1 MKKLYFLSTL
11 MLLTAVMLPQNVK
24 AQVSVWDGTYAPW
37 TNGTGTEADPFL
49 IENAQQLAYLT
60 YRVNN
65 GLDAAGGHVSN
76 HDLHYTLMTD
86 VNLNGSQSF
95 QWTPIGYWNSS
106 TDYYC
111 FGGHFDGNSHT
122 VSGLYINSTANR
134 VGFFGYTNGA
144 EIKNLNVSGSTVATS
159 GQYVG
164 GIVGVVFSNTIK
176 GCNSN
181 CNLSSSN
188 TNAYL
193 GGIAANV
200 NNTSN
205 IINCSNTGIIEAST
219 HIAGGGG
226 IVGYISCSSGTIQIY
241 NCYNKSII
249 NIPNQ
254 QGGNNVGG
262 IIGYSTYT
270 GVYGSYF
277 NLQIKNCYNTGSLV
291 TSSNKSNNYLGGIV
305 GYNHSTTSISHC
317 YNSGN
322 IAPASISSSKSGAI
336 VGYEDYSCTVSNTY
350 YINTCGVP
358 NTYGGTS
365 MSSTAMQTSD
375 FINMLND
382 GSCSWEQDV
391 TPYTNDGYPVL
402 TMIILDAKTLDA
414 INVTQT
420 HGTLKGTISVENDNI
435 LSAGFMYKASN
446 ATNYSFV
453 SCNNVSDTIAY
464 TLSGL
469 TPSTSYSY
477 RTYLVTAGCDTT
489 FGTDKSFSTLSVSVT
504 TNNPTSVTQSQAM
517 MNGTLSMGDAT
528 VTSQGFEYMQ
538 SGGDR
543 IQVTVP
549 YNNNISHTLTNLT
562 PNTQY
567 SYRTFATANECGTI
581 YGQIRSFTT
590 SSVSATTNNATN
602 VTQTHATLN
611 GSFTIG
617 DASISA
623 QGFEYKKT
631 ADTAYQIVNVSGE
644 GSISENITGLTPNT
658 QYVFRSFCTAIGC
671 ETVYGATKYFTTSS
685 VSVTTNPATSLT
697 ESSATLNGSMNMGD
711 ATVTNKGFEYRAV
724 GDNTYTTINATSGTD
739 IFSASLYGLP
749 VNTDYEYRAFVNIA
763 ENTET
768 YYGNTQTFEVSWL
781 NADTILIYDAD
792 MLQWVSDRCNT
803 GTTFEGKYIKLMN
816 NIVLPLNQPNNMTS
830 IGVYPSYPFKGT
842 FDGNG
847 MLISNLYI
855 DHPNTE
861 YQGFF
866 GYTLNANLYEV
877 GLVNITAS
885 GRNYTGGMVAY
896 AANTYMRD
904 CYVNGGSLFA
914 LSYCGG
920 LVGYQSEGT
929 NSIISGCYNTCTV
942 SGTSYVG
949 GLVGF
954 SNYATVRNSYVAA
967 SVAAQGSAVGA
978 IIGGA
983 NEVLMYNCYF
993 STSITGQSDAIG
1005 EHNFRDGEGL
1015 SNEEMQSTQF
1025 VATLNQG
1032 LVRPVWKSDY
1042 ATPINNGFPI
1052 LIWQYSDVE
1061 TCDAPT
1067 NPNAVVNGTS
1077 ATLSWSGGDN
1087 ASYYVV
1093 EYGVLGGE
1101 TLSENTSNH
1110 QLTLHNLQSTN
1121 YFWRVKSVCSFGE
1134 SNFVNGNNITVG
1146 IDDYNGFN
1154 FKVYPNPTNGIVNVQ
1169 FTDHNSP
1176 ITQIHVYDIY
1186 GKLLGVNVVDAN
1198 DHSPLQ
1204 RATSQIDLSRYANG
1218 VYFIKAAA
1226 NGHVMGVRKVVK
1238 Q

>member
-1 MKKLYFLSTL
+1 MKKLYLLSTM
-11 MLLTAVMLPQNVK
+11 MLLVIAAILPHHLT

-49 IENAQQLAYLT
+49 IENAQQLAYLA

-76 HDLHYTLMTD
+76 HNLHYKLMTD

-95 QWTPIGYWNSS
+95 QWTPIGYWISETN
-106 TDYYC
+106 YYS
-111 FGGHFDGNSHT
+111 FGGHFDGNNHT
-122 VSGLYINSTANR
+122 VLGLYINSSANR
-134 VGFFGYTNGA
+134 VGFFGYVDGA
-144 EIKNLNVSGSTVATS
+144 TIKNLSVRGNQVAS
-159 GQYVG
+159 SERYVG
-164 GIVGVVFSNTIK
+164 GVVGYAIGTSFL
-176 GCNSN
+176 GCNN
-181 CNLSSSN
+181 
-188 TNAYL
+188 
-193 GGIAANV
+193 
-200 NNTSN
+200 
-205 IINCSNTGIIEAST
+205 
-219 HIAGGGG
+219 
-226 IVGYISCSSGTIQIY
+226 
-241 NCYNKSII
+241 
-249 NIPNQ
+249 
-254 QGGNNVGG
+254 GNNISTTYYHTYNNYSYLGG
-262 IIGYSTYT
+262 IIGYGAGCTI
-270 GVYGSYF
+270 V
-277 NLQIKNCYNTGSLV
+277 NCYNEGTLSGAYYTGGIIGC
-291 TSSNKSNNYLGGIV
+291 SNGVCPISNCYNKGNITQHSVYSGGIIGGKGSNSAITNCYNVGNFENDYSDGGIV
-305 GYNHSTTSISHC
+305 GNRLYT
-317 YNSGN
+317 SGN
-322 IAPASISSSKSGAI
+322 NVINCYYLDNCGGGNVYGGSPMSSS
-336 VGYEDYSCTVSNTY
+336 
-350 YINTCGVP
+350 
-358 NTYGGTS
+358 
-365 MSSTAMQTSD
+365 AMQTAE
-375 FINMLND
+375 FVNLLNNN
-382 GSCSWEQDV
+382 SCAWEQDV

-420 HGTLKGTISVENDNI
+420 HGTLKGTISIENDNI

-446 ATNYSFV
+446 ATDYTFV

-489 FGTDKSFSTLSVSVT
+489 FGTDKSFSTLAVSVT
-504 TNNPTSVTQSQAM
+504 TNNPTSVTQSQAT
-517 MNGTLSMGDAT
+517 MNGTLSTGDAT

-538 SGGDR
+538 SGGDW
-543 IQVTVP
+543 IQVIVP
-549 YNNNISHTLTNLT
+549 YNNSISHTLINLT

-631 ADTAYQIVNVSGE
+631 VDTAYQIVNVSGE
-644 GSISENITGLTPNT
+644 GSITETITGLTPNT
-658 QYVFRSFCTAIGC
+658 QYVYRSFCTAIGC
-671 ETVYGATKYFTTSS
+671 ETVYGAMKYFTTSN

-697 ESSATLNGSMNMGD
+697 ESSATLNGSMIMGD

-792 MLQWVSDRCNT
+792 MLQWVADRCNS
-803 GTTFEGKYIKLMN
+803 GTTFYGKYIKLMN

-830 IGVYPSYPFKGT
+830 IGSYPYYPFGGT

-847 MLISNLYI
+847 MTITNLYI
-855 DHPNTE
+855 DQPNTP

-866 GYTLNANLYEV
+866 GYTLSANLYEV

-896 AANTYMRD
+896 AENTYMRD

-920 LVGYQSEGT
+920 LVGYQDEGT

-942 SGTSYVG
+942 SGNHYVG

-954 SNYATVRNSYVAA
+954 SNYSTVRNSYVAA
-967 SVAAQGSAVGA
+967 SVTGQGDGIGA

-993 STSITGQSDAIG
+993 SSSITGQTSAIG
-1005 EHNFRDGEGL
+1005 ENNFKDNEGL
-1015 SNEEMQSTQF
+1015 TNEQMQDPAF

-1032 LVRPVWKSDY
+1032 LVVPVWKSDY
-1042 ATPINNGFPI
+1042 TVPINSGFPI

-1061 TCDAPT
+1061 SCDAPG
-1067 NPNAVVNGTS
+1067 NLS
-1077 ATLSWSGGDN
+1077 ASVSGNSAALSWNGGEN
-1087 ASYYVV
+1087 ASYYIV
-1093 EYGVLGGE
+1093 EYGTSGSDVH
-1101 TLSENTSNH
+1101 SENTSNH
-1110 QLTLHNLQSTN
+1110 QLVIHNLQNSN

-1134 SNFVNGNNITVG
+1134 SNFVNGSTIVTGINNH
-1146 IDDYNGFN
+1146 DLNASL
-1154 FKVYPNPTNGIVNVQ
+1154 KVYPNPTSNFVNVQ
-1169 FTDHNSP
+1169 LTMNNEQLNNVEIQVFD
-1176 ITQIHVYDIY
+1176 VF
-1186 GKLLGVNVVDAN
+1186 GKLLDIVETQNFA
-1198 DHSPLQ
+1198 SLQ
-1204 RATSQIDLSRYANG
+1204 TTKIDMFPYANG
-1218 VYFIKAAA
+1218 VYFIKAVADGNVLA
-1226 NGHVMGVRKVVK
+1226 VRKVVK
-1238 Q
+1238 N

>member
-1 MKKLYFLSTL
+1 MSS
-11 MLLTAVMLPQNVK
+11 AVMQTQEFLNILN
-24 AQVSVWDGTYAPW
+24 
-37 TNGTGTEADPFL
+37 NGTC
-49 IENAQQLAYLT
+49 AYE
-60 YRVNN
+60 
-65 GLDAAGGHVSN
+65 
-76 HDLHYTLMTD
+76 MD
-86 VNLNGSQSF
+86 VVPS
-95 QWTPIGYWNSS
+95 
-106 TDYYC
+106 
-111 FGGHFDGNSHT
+111 
-122 VSGLYINSTANR
+122 IN
-134 VGFFGYTNGA
+134 
-144 EIKNLNVSGSTVATS
+144 
-159 GQYVG
+159 Q
-164 GIVGVVFSNTIK
+164 
-176 GCNSN
+176 
-181 CNLSSSN
+181 
-188 TNAYL
+188 
-193 GGIAANV
+193 
-200 NNTSN
+200 
-205 IINCSNTGIIEAST
+205 
-219 HIAGGGG
+219 
-226 IVGYISCSSGTIQIY
+226 
-241 NCYNKSII
+241 
-249 NIPNQ
+249 
-254 QGGNNVGG
+254 
-262 IIGYSTYT
+262 
-270 GVYGSYF
+270 
-277 NLQIKNCYNTGSLV
+277 
-291 TSSNKSNNYLGGIV
+291 
-305 GYNHSTTSISHC
+305 
-317 YNSGN
+317 
-322 IAPASISSSKSGAI
+322 
-336 VGYEDYSCTVSNTY
+336 
-350 YINTCGVP
+350 
-358 NTYGGTS
+358 
-365 MSSTAMQTSD
+365 
-375 FINMLND
+375 
-382 GSCSWEQDV
+382 
-391 TPYTNDGYPVL
+391 GYPIL
-402 TMIILDAKTLDA
+402 TMVVLLANTLNA
-414 INVTQT
+414 TNVTQT
-420 HGTLKGTISVENDNI
+420 HSTLKGTISVENDNI

-538 SGGDR
+538 SGGDW

-567 SYRTFATANECGTI
+567 SYRAFATANECGAI

-623 QGFEYKKT
+623 QGFEYKKS

-658 QYVFRSFCTAIGC
+658 QYVYRSFCTAIGC
-671 ETVYGATKYFTTSS
+671 ETVYGATKYFTTSN

-697 ESSATLNGSMNMGD
+697 ESSATLNGSMIMGD

-724 GDNTYTTINATSGTD
+724 GDYTYTTINATGGTD

-763 ENTET
+763 ENTEP
-768 YYGNTQTFEVSWL
+768 YYGTTRTFEVSWL
-781 NADTILIYDAD
+781 NADAILIYDAD

-830 IGVYPSYPFKGT
+830 IGEYPNHPFKGT

-1077 ATLSWSGGDN
+1077 ATLSWNGGDN

-1101 TLSENTSNH
+1101 THSENTSSH

-1169 FTDHNSP
+1169 FTNHNLP
-1176 ITQIHVYDIY
+1176 ITQIHVYDVY
-1186 GKLLGVNVVDAN
+1186 GKLVGVPVVWAN
-1198 DHSPLQ
+1198 DHSPIQ
-1204 RATSQIDLSRYANG
+1204 QATAQIDLSRYANG
-1218 VYFIKAAA
+1218 VYFIKLVSGSGQYMAT
-1226 NGHVMGVRKVVK
+1226 RKIVK
-1238 Q
+1238 R

>member
-11 MLLTAVMLPQNVK
+11 MLLMTVMLPQNVK

-37 TNGTGTEADPFL
+37 TNGNGTEADPFL

-76 HDLHYTLMTD
+76 HDLYYKLMTD
-86 VNLNGSQSF
+86 VNLNGSENF
-95 QWTPIGYWNSS
+95 QWTPIGYWISENN
-106 TDYYC
+106 YYS
-111 FGGHFDGNSHT
+111 FGGHFDGNNHT
-122 VSGLYINSTANR
+122 VSGLYINSSADR
-134 VGFFGYTNGA
+134 VGFFGYVDGA
-144 EIKNLNVSGSTVATS
+144 TIINLSVEGDTIATT

-164 GIVGVVFSNTIK
+164 GVVG
-176 GCNSN
+176 C
-181 CNLSSSN
+181 
-188 TNAYL
+188 AY
-193 GGIAANV
+193 GK
-200 NNTSN
+200 SK
-205 IINCSNTGIIEAST
+205 IINCSNKCNIGITSVGGFSGGIVASASEIIINKCYNTGIINHRNIDGFNYEN
-219 HIAGGGG
+219 
-226 IVGYISCSSGTIQIY
+226 TI
-241 NCYNKSII
+241 KGMS
-249 NIPNQ
+249 
-254 QGGNNVGG
+254 GG
-262 IIGYSTYT
+262 IIGIVDS
-270 GVYGSYF
+270 
-277 NLQIKNCYNTGSLV
+277 NLDVKNCYNTGYMKGTVYVLV
-291 TSSNKSNNYLGGIV
+291 QRGGIV
-305 GYNHSTTSISHC
+305 GCCDSNATIIITSCFNIGDVELFDSH
-317 YNSGN
+317 YGGN
-322 IAPASISSSKSGAI
+322 AI
-336 VGYEDYSCTVSNTY
+336 VGNAVSSNAITNCFYLMHNNLLGYS
-350 YINTCGVP
+350 
-358 NTYGGTS
+358 GGIPLTEEE
-365 MSSTAMQTSD
+365 MHNPGFVNILNNSSCA
-375 FINMLND
+375 
-382 GSCSWEQDV
+382 WEQDV
-391 TPYTNDGYPVL
+391 APYVNDGYPIL
-402 TMIILDAKTLDA
+402 TMIIED
-414 INVTQT
+414 
-420 HGTLKGTISVENDNI
+420 
-435 LSAGFMYKASN
+435 
-446 ATNYSFV
+446 
-453 SCNNVSDTIAY
+453 AY
-464 TLSGL
+464 TEPTTDL
-469 TPSTSYSY
+469 TANSANLHGSIAVEHANITSKGFEY
-477 RTYLVTAGCDTT
+477 RVLGDTT
-489 FGTDKSFSTLSVSVT
+489 F
-504 TNNPTSVTQSQAM
+504 N
-517 MNGTLSMGDAT
+517 
-528 VTSQGFEYMQ
+528 
-538 SGGDR
+538 
-543 IQVTVP
+543 
-549 YNNNISHTLTNLT
+549 
-562 PNTQY
+562 
-567 SYRTFATANECGTI
+567 
-581 YGQIRSFTT
+581 
-590 SSVSATTNNATN
+590 
-602 VTQTHATLN
+602 
-611 GSFTIG
+611 
-617 DASISA
+617 
-623 QGFEYKKT
+623 
-631 ADTAYQIVNVSGE
+631 IVNVFGNVNSF
-644 GSISENITGLTPNT
+644 SYLLNGLTPNT
-658 QYVFRSFCTAIGC
+658 I
-671 ETVYGATKYFTTSS
+671 
-685 VSVTTNPATSLT
+685 
-697 ESSATLNGSMNMGD
+697 
-711 ATVTNKGFEYRAV
+711 
-724 GDNTYTTINATSGTD
+724 
-739 IFSASLYGLP
+739 
-749 VNTDYEYRAFVNIA
+749 YEYRTFVNVA
-763 ENTET
+763 ECPYTS
-768 YYGNTQTFEVSWL
+768 YGNIQTFEVSWL

-1015 SNEEMQSTQF
+1015 SNVEMQSTQF

-1101 TLSENTSNH
+1101 THSENTSSH

-1146 IDDYNGFN
+1146 IDDYNSFN

-1186 GKLLGVNVVDAN
+1186 GKLLGVNVVEAN
-1198 DHSPLQ
+1198 DYSPRQ
-1204 RATSQIDLSRYANG
+1204 TAQIDLSRYANG
-1218 VYFIKAAA
+1218 VYFIKAVA
-1226 NGHVMGVRKVVK
+1226 NGHVVGIRKVVK

>member
-11 MLLTAVMLPQNVK
+11 MLVMMMAMLPQNVK

-37 TNGTGTEADPFL
+37 TNGNGTEADPFL

-76 HDLHYTLMTD
+76 HDFHYKLMTD

-95 QWTPIGYWNSS
+95 QWTPIGYYNSN
-106 TDYYC
+106 TDYYS
-111 FGGHFDGNSHT
+111 FGGHFDGNNHT
-122 VSGLYINSTANR
+122 VSGLYINSSANR
-134 VGFFGYTNGA
+134 VGFFGYTDGA
-144 EIKNLNVSGSTVATS
+144 VIKNLSVSGNGISTTGLYAGGIVGYANEATIKECNNSCSCTAAS
-159 GQYVG
+159 GAGGIVGYNYINRTGGLVSIINCFNTGGISCSTSSSMVG
-164 GIVGVVFSNTIK
+164 GIVG
-176 GCNSN
+176 CNYI
-181 CNLSSSN
+181 CGTGSSINYRS
-188 TNAYL
+188 
-193 GGIAANV
+193 
-200 NNTSN
+200 TSN
-205 IINCSNTGIIEAST
+205 IINCYNTGIVAGNYVST
-219 HIAGGGG
+219 KVGG
-226 IVGYISCSSGTIQIY
+226 IVGFNYSNNSTTIVR
-241 NCYNKSII
+241 NCYNRGNI
-249 NIPNQ
+249 N
-254 QGGNNVGG
+254 GYGTSGG
-262 IIGYSTYT
+262 IAG
-270 GVYGSYF
+270 GSSGITIF
-277 NLQIKNCYNTGSLV
+277 NCYNTGSV
-291 TSSNKSNNYLGGIV
+291 TGNSYLGGIA
-305 GYNHSTTSISHC
+305 GST
-317 YNSGN
+317 
-322 IAPASISSSKSGAI
+322 
-336 VGYEDYSCTVSNTY
+336 CTVNNSY
-350 YINTCGVP
+350 YLDNCGGA
-358 NTYGGTS
+358 NTYGGLP
-365 MSSTAMQTSD
+365 MSSTAMQTTD
-375 FINMLND
+375 FVDILNN
-382 GSCSWEQDV
+382 GTCAWEQDA

-420 HGTLKGTISVENDNI
+420 HGTLKGTISIENDNI

-446 ATNYSFV
+446 ATDYTFV

-489 FGTDKSFSTLSVSVT
+489 FGTDKSFSTLAVSVT
-504 TNNPTSVTQSQAM
+504 TNNPTSVTQSQAT
-517 MNGTLSMGDAT
+517 MNGTLSTGDAT

-538 SGGDR
+538 SGGDW
-543 IQVTVP
+543 IQVIVP
-549 YNNNISHTLTNLT
+549 YNNSISHTLINLT

-611 GSFTIG
+611 GSFTNG

-644 GSISENITGLTPNT
+644 GSITETITGLTPNT
-658 QYVFRSFCTAIGC
+658 QYVYRSFCTAIGC
-671 ETVYGATKYFTTSS
+671 ETVYGAMKYFTTSN

-697 ESSATLNGSMNMGD
+697 ESSATLNGSMIMGD

-749 VNTDYEYRAFVNIA
+749 VNTNYEYRAFVNIA

-768 YYGNTQTFEVSWL
+768 YYGTTRTFEVSWL

-1032 LVRPVWKSDY
+1032 LVTPVWKSDY
-1042 ATPINNGFPI
+1042 AVPINNGFPI

-1101 TLSENTSNH
+1101 THSENTSNH

-1176 ITQIHVYDIY
+1176 ITQIHVYDVY
-1186 GKLLGVNVVDAN
+1186 GKLVGVNVVGTN
-1198 DHSPLQ
+1198 DDSPIPQ
-1204 RATSQIDLSRYANG
+1204 ATAQIDLSRYANG
-1218 VYFIKAAA
+1218 VYFIKVVA
-1226 NGHVMGVRKVVK
+1226 NDHMIGIRKVVK

>member
-11 MLLTAVMLPQNVK
+11 MLLMAVMLPQNVK

-76 HDLHYTLMTD
+76 HNLHYKLMID
-86 VNLNGSQSF
+86 VNLNGSESF
-95 QWTPIGYWNSS
+95 QWTPIGYWISN
-106 TDYYC
+106 TNYYS
-111 FGGHFDGNSHT
+111 FGGHFDGNNHT
-122 VSGLYINSTANR
+122 VSGLYINSSANR
-134 VGFFGYTNGA
+134 VGFFGYTDGA
-144 EIKNLNVSGSTVATS
+144 MIKNLSVSGDTVSTTGNNAGGLVGSANGTTISNCKNICNISSSSSSDYSYS
-159 GQYVG
+159 GGMVGQNTGTTTITNCYNSGSISTNTYSNNYGSSYSYSG
-164 GIVGVVFSNTIK
+164 GIVGQNTGTIIITN
-176 GCNSN
+176 CYNSRN
-181 CNLSSSN
+181 ISSSSIEYY
-188 TNAYL
+188 TPRSYS
-193 GGIAANV
+193 GGIMGQNAGI
-200 NNTSN
+200 TT
-205 IINCSNTGIIEAST
+205 IINCYSTGDISSSSSYY
-219 HIAGGGG
+219 HNYSYSYSGG
-226 IVGYISCSSGTIQIY
+226 IVGQ
-241 NCYNKSII
+241 
-249 NIPNQ
+249 
-254 QGGNNVGG
+254 
-262 IIGYSTYT
+262 
-270 GVYGSYF
+270 
-277 NLQIKNCYNTGSLV
+277 NTGTTTI
-291 TSSNKSNNYLGGIV
+291 TSCYSCGDISSSPSSYYYYTGGIV
-305 GYNHSTTSISHC
+305 GN
-317 YNSGN
+317 GN
-322 IAPASISSSKSGAI
+322 GQITNCF
-336 VGYEDYSCTVSNTY
+336 YLD
-350 YINTCGVP
+350 TCGGN
-358 NTYGGTS
+358 NTFGGS
-365 MSSTAMQTSD
+365 PVSADVMRTAE
-375 FINMLND
+375 FVGMLNN
-382 GSCSWEQDV
+382 GSCAWEQDA
-391 TPYTNDGYPVL
+391 TPYVNDGYPIL
-402 TMIILDAKTLDA
+402 TMI
-414 INVTQT
+414 VQ
-420 HGTLKGTISVENDNI
+420 E
-435 LSAGFMYKASN
+435 
-446 ATNYSFV
+446 
-453 SCNNVSDTIAY
+453 AY
-464 TLSGL
+464 TEPATDL
-469 TPSTSYSY
+469 TVNSANLHGYVAVEHATITS
-477 RTYLVTAGCDTT
+477 
-489 FGTDKSFSTLSVSVT
+489 K
-504 TNNPTSVTQSQAM
+504 
-517 MNGTLSMGDAT
+517 
-528 VTSQGFEYMQ
+528 GFEYREL
-538 SGGDR
+538 GDS
-543 IQVTVP
+543 IF
-549 YNNNISHTLTNLT
+549 IS
-562 PNTQY
+562 
-567 SYRTFATANECGTI
+567 
-581 YGQIRSFTT
+581 
-590 SSVSATTNNATN
+590 VN
-602 VTQTHATLN
+602 VTSNDNTFTYTLN
-611 GSFTIG
+611 
-617 DASISA
+617 
-623 QGFEYKKT
+623 
-631 ADTAYQIVNVSGE
+631 
-644 GSISENITGLTPNT
+644 GLTPNT
-658 QYVFRSFCTAIGC
+658 T
-671 ETVYGATKYFTTSS
+671 
-685 VSVTTNPATSLT
+685 
-697 ESSATLNGSMNMGD
+697 
-711 ATVTNKGFEYRAV
+711 
-724 GDNTYTTINATSGTD
+724 
-739 IFSASLYGLP
+739 
-749 VNTDYEYRAFVNIA
+749 YEYRTFVNVA
-763 ENTET
+763 ECPYTS
-768 YYGNTQTFEVSWL
+768 YGNIQNFEVSWL

-1067 NPNAVVNGTS
+1067 NPNAVVTGTS
-1077 ATLSWSGGDN
+1077 ATLSWSGGGN

-1101 TLSENTSNH
+1101 THSENTSNH

-1154 FKVYPNPTNGIVNVQ
+1154 FKVYPNPTSNIVNVECKMGNGELGDVIIQ
-1169 FTDHNSP
+1169 L
-1176 ITQIHVYDIY
+1176 YDVY
-1186 GKLLGVNVVDAN
+1186 GKLLGVNVVGAN
-1198 DHSPLQ
+1198 DYSPRQ
-1204 RATSQIDLSRYANG
+1204 TAQIDLSRYANG
-1218 VYFIKAAA
+1218 VYFIKLVSGGGQYIAT
-1226 NGHVMGVRKVVK
+1226 RKIVK
-1238 Q
+1238 R

>member
-11 MLLTAVMLPQNVK
+11 MLLMAVMLPQNVK

-49 IENAQQLAYLT
+49 IENAQQLAYLA

-65 GLDAAGGHVSN
+65 GLDAVAGHVSN
-76 HDLHYTLMTD
+76 HDLHYKLMTD
-86 VNLNGSQSF
+86 VYLNGSENF
-95 QWTPIGYWNSS
+95 QWTPIGYYISGTN
-106 TDYYC
+106 YYS
-111 FGGHFDGNSHT
+111 FGGHFDGNNHAI
-122 VSGLYINSTANR
+122 SGLHINSSDDR

-144 EIKNLNVSGSTVATS
+144 EITNLEVSGDS
-159 GQYVG
+159 
-164 GIVGVVFSNTIK
+164 VVT
-176 GCNSN
+176 
-181 CNLSSSN
+181 
-188 TNAYL
+188 
-193 GGIAANV
+193 
-200 NNTSN
+200 
-205 IINCSNTGIIEAST
+205 TGRFA
-219 HIAGGGG
+219 GG
-226 IVGYISCSSGTIQIY
+226 IVGYAQSSSVINCNNNCNISSYFTLNNSSY
-241 NCYNKSII
+241 S
-249 NIPNQ
+249 
-254 QGGNNVGG
+254 GG
-262 IIGYSTYT
+262 IIGYSSSITIT
-270 GVYGSYF
+270 
-277 NLQIKNCYNTGSLV
+277 NCYNTGNVYSTSTYIPYSGGIIGCMDGLSTISNCYNIGDVSSSSVYNNSYSGGITAFVVSTTINNCYNTGDVSASSADFHSISSGIVGLVASSYCSL
-291 TSSNKSNNYLGGIV
+291 TINNSYNSGEVISTYCAGGILGENNGSTVITNSYNVGNVIRGNNMGGGIV
-305 GYNHSTTSISHC
+305 DWGASTVINCFYLNTSA
-317 YNSGN
+317 GN
-322 IAPASISSSKSGAI
+322 
-336 VGYEDYSCTVSNTY
+336 
-350 YINTCGVP
+350 
-358 NTYGGTS
+358 NTYGGSPLTENVMKS
-365 MSSTAMQTSD
+365 VE
-375 FINMLND
+375 FVGMLNN
-382 GSCSWEQDV
+382 GSCAWEQDLAPFV
-391 TPYTNDGYPVL
+391 NSGYPVL
-402 TMIILDAKTLDA
+402 TMIQLSAYTLA
-414 INVTQT
+414 AASVSQT
-420 HGTLKGTISVENDNI
+420 HSMFNGIVSVNNDVL
-435 LSAGFMYKASN
+435 LSSGFMYKPTTSA
-446 ATNYSFV
+446 NYYYV
-453 SCNNVSDTIAY
+453 SCNSTSDSIAY
-464 TLSGL
+464 YVSGL
-469 TPSTSYSY
+469 IPSTTYTY
-477 RTYLVTAGCDTT
+477 KTYLVTAGCDTT
-489 FGTDKSFSTLSVSVT
+489 FGNDIT
-504 TNNPTSVTQSQAM
+504 
-517 MNGTLSMGDAT
+517 
-528 VTSQGFEYMQ
+528 
-538 SGGDR
+538 
-543 IQVTVP
+543 
-549 YNNNISHTLTNLT
+549 
-562 PNTQY
+562 
-567 SYRTFATANECGTI
+567 
-581 YGQIRSFTT
+581 FTT
-590 SSVSATTNNATN
+590 
-602 VTQTHATLN
+602 L
-611 GSFTIG
+611 G
-617 DASISA
+617 
-623 QGFEYKKT
+623 
-631 ADTAYQIVNVSGE
+631 
-644 GSISENITGLTPNT
+644 
-658 QYVFRSFCTAIGC
+658 
-671 ETVYGATKYFTTSS
+671 

-697 ESSATLNGSMNMGD
+697 ESSVTLNGSMNMGD

-768 YYGNTQTFEVSWL
+768 YYGTTRTFEVSWL

-1042 ATPINNGFPI
+1042 AVPINNGFPI

-1067 NPNAVVNGTS
+1067 NPNAVLNGTS

-1101 TLSENTSNH
+1101 THSENTSSH

-1154 FKVYPNPTNGIVNVQ
+1154 FKVYPNPTSNIVNVECEMGNGVSGDVTIQ
-1169 FTDHNSP
+1169 L
-1176 ITQIHVYDIY
+1176 YDIY
-1186 GKLLGVNVVDAN
+1186 GKLVGVNVVGAN
-1198 DHSPLQ
+1198 DSSPLQ
-1204 RATSQIDLSRYANG
+1204 RATAQIDLSRYANG
-1218 VYFIKAAA
+1218 VYFIKLVSGSGQYMAT
-1226 NGHVMGVRKVVK
+1226 RKIVK
-1238 Q
+1238 R

>member
-11 MLLTAVMLPQNVK
+11 MLLMTVMLPQNVK

-49 IENAQQLAYLT
+49 IENAQQLAYLAN
-60 YRVNN
+60 RVNN

-76 HDLHYTLMTD
+76 HNLHYKLMTD
-86 VNLNGSQSF
+86 VNLNGSESF
-95 QWTPIGYWNSS
+95 QWTPIGYWISN
-106 TDYYC
+106 TNYYS
-111 FGGHFDGNSHT
+111 FGGHFDGNNHT
-122 VSGLYINSTANR
+122 VSGLYINSSANR
-134 VGFFGYTNGA
+134 VGFFGYTDGA
-144 EIKNLNVSGSTVATS
+144 TIKNLSVSGDTVTTTYHYA
-159 GQYVG
+159 G
-164 GIVGVVFSNTIK
+164 GIVGYANET
-176 GCNSN
+176 NLMN
-181 CNLSSSN
+181 CNNSASITGGVAS
-188 TNAYL
+188 
-193 GGIAANV
+193 GGIV
-200 NNTSN
+200 
-205 IINCSNTGIIEAST
+205 GIIEGNT
-219 HIAGGGG
+219 HIKSCFNKGNISASSSGGIIGCIGGIQYDTHLTISITNSIVNCYNSGNISGYNKAGGIVGEFNANYYIYHNSYFYYSTINNITNCYNTGSIIGGGGG
-226 IVGYISCSSGTIQIY
+226 IVGNINSFSSNYVSNT
-241 NCYNKSII
+241 II
-249 NIPNQ
+249 NCCYLDVC
-254 QGGNNVGG
+254 GGNNYFGGSPVSADVMHTAEFVG
-262 IIGYSTYT
+262 
-270 GVYGSYF
+270 
-277 NLQIKNCYNTGSLV
+277 
-291 TSSNKSNNYLGGIV
+291 
-305 GYNHSTTSISHC
+305 
-317 YNSGN
+317 
-322 IAPASISSSKSGAI
+322 
-336 VGYEDYSCTVSNTY
+336 
-350 YINTCGVP
+350 
-358 NTYGGTS
+358 
-365 MSSTAMQTSD
+365 
-375 FINMLND
+375 MLNN
-382 GSCSWEQDV
+382 GSCAWEQDA
-391 TPYTNDGYPVL
+391 TPYVNNGYPIL
-402 TMIILDAKTLDA
+402 TMI
-414 INVTQT
+414 VQ
-420 HGTLKGTISVENDNI
+420 E
-435 LSAGFMYKASN
+435 
-446 ATNYSFV
+446 
-453 SCNNVSDTIAY
+453 AY
-464 TLSGL
+464 TEPATDL
-469 TPSTSYSY
+469 TANSANLLGSIAVEHANITSKGFEY
-477 RTYLVTAGCDTT
+477 RELGDTT
-489 FGTDKSFSTLSVSVT
+489 F
-504 TNNPTSVTQSQAM
+504 N
-517 MNGTLSMGDAT
+517 
-528 VTSQGFEYMQ
+528 
-538 SGGDR
+538 
-543 IQVTVP
+543 
-549 YNNNISHTLTNLT
+549 
-562 PNTQY
+562 
-567 SYRTFATANECGTI
+567 
-581 YGQIRSFTT
+581 
-590 SSVSATTNNATN
+590 
-602 VTQTHATLN
+602 
-611 GSFTIG
+611 
-617 DASISA
+617 
-623 QGFEYKKT
+623 
-631 ADTAYQIVNVSGE
+631 IVNVFGNDNSF
-644 GSISENITGLTPNT
+644 SYMLNGLTPNT
-658 QYVFRSFCTAIGC
+658 T
-671 ETVYGATKYFTTSS
+671 
-685 VSVTTNPATSLT
+685 
-697 ESSATLNGSMNMGD
+697 
-711 ATVTNKGFEYRAV
+711 
-724 GDNTYTTINATSGTD
+724 
-739 IFSASLYGLP
+739 
-749 VNTDYEYRAFVNIA
+749 YEYRTFVNVA
-763 ENTET
+763 ECPYTS
-768 YYGNTQTFEVSWL
+768 YGNIQTFEVSWL

-1134 SNFVNGNNITVG
+1134 SNFVNGNTITVG